1 MLQGVFVEGLIY
13 GIMVLGVFITYRILD
28 FPDLTVDGSF
38 PMGAAVMAVCL
49 VSGVPPITGIILALA
64 AGALAGCVT
73 ALLHTKLHIPNLLAG
88 ILTMT
93 MLYSVNL
100 RIMQNKPNISL
111 IKSDTIVK
119 KVETMFPA
127 LPDGVAMLILF
138 IIIVLIIKILLD
150 IFFRTDLGLS
160 LGALGSNEQMII
172 SQGMNPN
179 TLKIIGVSISNA
191 LVALSGAFAAQY
203 MGYADINLG
212 QGIVITG
219 LASVMIGE
227 FILKSNKISVIT
239 LRVIIGAIIFKGVM
253 YVGRKYGYNVGL
265 NPNDLKL
272 ISGVLIVFLISV
284 SYIKQ
289 RKSNA

>member
-13 GIMVLGVFITYRILD
+13 GIMVLGVFITFRILD

-49 VSGVPPITGIILALA
+49 VSGLSPVTGIALAILA
-64 AGALAGCVT
+64 GAMAGCVT

-93 MLYSVNL
+93 MLYSINL
-100 RIMQNKPNISL
+100 RIMQNKSNISL

-119 KVETMFPA
+119 KVQTMFPS
-127 LPDGVAMLILF
+127 LPEGVAILILF
-138 IIIVLIIKILLD
+138 IFVVLIIKLMLD
-150 IFFRTDLGLS
+150 LFFRTDLGLS

-172 SQGMNPN
+172 SQGMNPDI
-179 TLKIIGVSISNA
+179 LKIIGVSLSNA

-212 QGIVITG
+212 QGIVVAG

-227 FILKSNKISVIT
+227 FVIKSNKIMAIT
-239 LRVIIGAIIFKGVM
+239 LRVIIGSIIFKGVM
-253 YVGRKYGYNVGL
+253 FIGRKYGYNIGL

-272 ISGVLIVFLISV
+272 ITGVLIVFLIAV
-284 SYIKQ
+284 SYFKQ
-289 RKSNA
+289 RKNNA